1 MSRTRIKICGI
12 RDLETALVCAHAGAD
27 AVGFVFHPQS
37 SRFIEPEEAA
47 DVMLMLPPLL
57 TSVAL
62 FVNVSFERFCD
73 LEEACPTTLSQF
85 HGSESTDLVDE
96 CGPGI
101 IKAIKYDPK
110 TIQDD
115 LRTWND
121 CGGADAILVDGSSG
135 GEGQTLDWA
144 GLRKAME
151 AVGYG
156 TERETNGELR
166 PIFLAGGLTPSNV
179 AEAIRVVK
187 PYAVDVSSGVESEPG
202 VKDPAL
208 IRAFCDA
215 VRKADANN

>member
-1 MSRTRIKICGI
+1 MPRTRIKVCGV

-62 FVNVSFERFCD
+62 FVNVSFERYCD
-73 LEEACPTTLSQF
+73 LEEVCPTALSQF
-85 HGSESTDLVDE
+85 HGSESVELVDQ

-110 TIQDD
+110 TIEAD
-115 LRTWND
+115 LREWND
-121 CGGADAILVDGSSG
+121 CGGVDAILVDGSSG
-135 GEGQTLDWA
+135 GEGTTLDWA
-144 GLRKAME
+144 GLRQAME

-156 TERETNGELR
+156 GEAEFDGQLR
-166 PIFLAGGLTPSNV
+166 PVFLAGGLTPENV
-179 AEAIRVVK
+179 GEAIRVVR

-202 VKDPAL
+202 VKDHAK
-208 IRAFCDA
+208 IRVFCDA
-215 VRKADANN
+215 VRKADRG